1 MGGKVTAPEASTK
14 RKAIGID
21 AIVQIGGASA
31 SGGAS
36 PLKAPEKL
44 RLMADC
50 DVGTVRGSHCTAYL
64 QVRIFNI
71 MASILNHVLHLAMNM
86 VNMNTAMRLIGSSIH
101 MYIYIYI

>member
-50 DVGTVRGSHCTAYL
+50 DVGTHHQDLC
-64 QVRIFNI
+64 
-71 MASILNHVLHLAMNM
+71 
-86 VNMNTAMRLIGSSIH
+86 
-101 MYIYIYI
+101 